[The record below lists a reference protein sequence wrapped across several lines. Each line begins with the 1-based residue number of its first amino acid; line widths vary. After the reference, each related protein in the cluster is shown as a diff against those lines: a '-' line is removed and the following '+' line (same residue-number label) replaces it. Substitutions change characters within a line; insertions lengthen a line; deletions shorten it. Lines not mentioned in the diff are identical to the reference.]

1 MSILNNFLLND
12 FIKTCKKIEKSHLV
26 AGTWGNISL
35 KTKDGIIITPSGLPY
50 STLTIDDLCLI
61 DFDGNL
67 LKGSRKPSSEKLV
80 HINIYKNRSD
90 VSSIIHTHSTFA
102 TVASIT
108 LNELPPIVED
118 AVMALGSPIKV
129 AEYGFPGS
137 LELAKNT
144 VKALGNKNGVILK
157 NHGQVTV
164 GKDLDDG
171 FLNAIL
177 LEKLA
182 ELYIR
187 SLNTSH
193 SINIISNDDA
203 EKLHNVYVNSYS
215 KLKVQK
221 D

>member
-1 MSILNNFLLND
+1 MSILNE
-12 FIKTCKKIEKSHLV
+12 FIKTCRKIENSHLV

-35 KTKDGIIITPSGLPY
+35 KTKDGIIITPSGIPY

-67 LKGSRKPSSEKLV
+67 LKGKRKPSSEKLV
-80 HINIYKNRSD
+80 HTNIYKNRDD
-90 VSSIIHTHSTFA
+90 VNAIIHTHSTFA

-108 LNELPPIVED
+108 LKELPPIVED

-137 LELAKNT
+137 LELANNI
-144 VKALGNKNGVILK
+144 VSALNNKNGVVLK
-157 NHGQVTV
+157 NHGQVAV
-164 GKDLDDG
+164 GKSLDDA

-182 ELYIR
+182 ELYIL
-187 SLNTSH
+187 SLNTH
-193 SINIISNDDA
+193 LNINIISSNDA
-203 EKLHNVYVNSYS
+203 KKLHDVYVNSYS
-215 KLKVQK
+215 KLKEQK
-221 D
+221 K